1 MGADSGHEGGPVNHQ
16 SLFRK
21 YALVLVVLVSLALI
35 ASGLVQLLFSYQ
47 ENQANLVALQR
58 AKAAGAAVQ
67 IRDFVAGIQ
76 QLEAGALTTPT
87 QGDTIALDQ
96 RRNDL
101 LRLLRQAPP
110 ILIASYLDANGRE
123 QLRISRLDLSVIGG
137 NADLSHDP
145 AFVMTRTLDTYYGP
159 VYFRN
164 ESEPYMTLAVRDTAS
179 GGGALIAEVNLKFI
193 WDVVSR
199 IQLGNSGYAFV
210 VNSNGDLIAHPDIS
224 AVLSRP
230 DLSGLQQIA
239 AISAANSLDE
249 PNVAQNFQGQQV
261 LTARAPVDPPGWW
274 VFVEQPLQDA
284 FAPLYASVVRTA
296 VLLVAGLVLSV
307 LVSLVLAR
315 RMVTPI
321 RALQASADRIGAGA
335 LDARIDVHT
344 GDELEALGNAFNR
357 MATQLRELYGT
368 LEQRVEE
375 RTRELVEAKEEVEIA
390 NRHKSEF
397 LASMSHELRTPLN
410 AIIGFSDALDEQFF
424 GPLNAR
430 QARYVQHIMSSGR
443 HLLALIN
450 DILDLSKVEAGR
462 MELELAWFSLPEVI
476 ESGMTMVRE
485 RASQHAIELHAQ
497 IDPGVEIIEADERK
511 VKQVIFNLL
520 ANAVK
525 FTPDGGHV
533 YVSACRANSRLEVS
547 VRDTGMGIAPEDQAR
562 IFDAFQQGD
571 RGVAQPQEGTG
582 LGLTLSRQFVE
593 LHGGSLWVESQP
605 GHGSTFRFTLPVQ
618 CVAESTTT
626 TPDFARTHGE

>member
-1 MGADSGHEGGPVNHQ
+1 VSRQP
-16 SLFRK
+16 LFRK
-21 YALVLVVLVSLALI
+21 YALVLVALVSLALI
-35 ASGLVQLLFSYQ
+35 VSGLVQLVFSYQ
-47 ENQANLVALQR
+47 EDQAVLVALQR
-58 AKAAGAAVQ
+58 EKAAGASAR
-67 IRDFVAGIQ
+67 IEAFISGIQ
-76 QLEAGALTTPT
+76 QLEAGALTPPLTSDGVT
-87 QGDTIALDQ
+87 LDQ
-96 RRNDL
+96 RRTDL

-110 ILIASYLDANGRE
+110 ILEVSYLDPDGVE
-123 QLRISRLDLSVIGG
+123 QLRISRLELSVIGG
-137 NADLSHDP
+137 HADRSQDP
-145 AFVMTRTLDTYYGP
+145 AFIGTRTTDTYYGP

-164 ESEPYMTLAVRDTAS
+164 ESEPYMTLGVRDAAS
-179 GGGALIAEVNLKFI
+179 GGGALVAEVNLKFI

-199 IQLGNSGYAFV
+199 IQVGKSGYAYV
-210 VNSNGDLIAHPDIS
+210 VDSSGDLIAHPDIS

-230 DLSGLQQIA
+230 DLKALPQIRA
-239 AISAANSLDE
+239 LAGVDTGDE
-249 PNVAQNFQGQQV
+249 PSVAHNLQGQQV
-261 LTARAPVDPPGWW
+261 LTARAAVDPPGWW

-284 FAPLYASVVRTA
+284 FAPLYASVLRTA
-296 VLLVAGLVLSV
+296 VLLVAGLVLAV
-307 LVSLVLAR
+307 LVSLFLAR

-344 GDELEALGNAFNR
+344 GDELESLANAFNR

-375 RTRELVEAKEEVEIA
+375 RTHELVQAKEEVEVA

-410 AIIGFSDALDEQFF
+410 AIIGFSDALAEQFF
-424 GPLNAR
+424 GPLNPR

-462 MELELAWFSLPEVI
+462 MELELGRFSLPEAL
-476 ESGMTMVRE
+476 ESGATMVRE
-485 RASQHAIELHAQ
+485 RAGQHGIELHVQ
-497 IDPGVEIIEADERK
+497 TDPGVQIIEADERK

-533 YVSACRANSRLEVS
+533 YVNASRADSWIEVS
-547 VRDTGMGIAPEDQAR
+547 VRDTGVGVAPEDQAR

-571 RGVAQPQEGTG
+571 RNVAQPQEGTG

-593 LHGGSLWVESQP
+593 LHGGRLWVESEP
-605 GHGSTFRFTLPVQ
+605 GSGSTFRFTLPVHL
-618 CVAESTTT
+618 VAKAEGGVDPTASSAELVSTH
-626 TPDFARTHGE
+626 DR

>member
-1 MGADSGHEGGPVNHQ
+1 VNRQ

-21 YALVLVVLVSLALI
+21 YALVLVALVSLTLI
-35 ASGLVQLLFSYQ
+35 VSGLVQLVFSYQ
-47 ENQANLVALQR
+47 ENQASLVAVQR
-58 AKAAGAAVQ
+58 EKAAGAAVQ
-67 IRDFVAGIQ
+67 IQDFITGIQ
-76 QLEAGALTTPT
+76 QLEAGALTSPT
-87 QGDTIALDQ
+87 QSDTVALDQ

-110 ILIASYLDANGRE
+110 ILEVSYLDSNGRE
-123 QLRISRLDLSVIGG
+123 PLRISRLELSVIGG
-137 NADLSHDP
+137 NADRSTDP
-145 AFVMTRTLDTYYGP
+145 AFLTTRAADTYYGP

-164 ESEPYMTLAVRDTAS
+164 ESEPYMTLAVRDTTS

-199 IQLGNSGYAFV
+199 IQVGKSGYAYV
-210 VNSNGDLIAHPDIS
+210 VDSSGQLIAHPDIS
-224 AVLSRP
+224 AVLSRS
-230 DLSGLQQIA
+230 DLSGLEQIK
-239 AISAANSLDE
+239 AILAANTLDE
-249 PNVAQNFQGQQV
+249 PNVAQNLQRQQV
-261 LTARAPVDPPGWW
+261 LTARAAVEPPGWW
-274 VFVEQPLQDA
+274 IFVEQPLQDA
-284 FAPLYASVVRTA
+284 FAPVYASLLRTA
-296 VLLVAGLVLSV
+296 VLLIAGLVLSV

-335 LDARIDVHT
+335 LDAQIEVHT

-375 RTRELVEAKEEVEIA
+375 RTRELVEAKEQVEIA

-430 QARYVQHIMSSGR
+430 QSRYVQHIMSSGR
-443 HLLALIN
+443 HLLSLIN

-462 MELELAWFSLPEVI
+462 MELEVGRFSLPEAL
-476 ESGMTMVRE
+476 ESGLTMVRE
-485 RASQHAIELHAQ
+485 RANQHGIQLHVQ
-497 IDPGVEIIEADERK
+497 TDPDVQIIEADERK

-520 ANAVK
+520 TNAVK
-525 FTPDGGHV
+525 FTPDSGHV
-533 YVSACRANSRLEVS
+533 YVSACRADPWLEIS
-547 VRDTGMGIAPEDQAR
+547 VRDTGVGIAPEDQAR
-562 IFDAFQQGD
+562 IFDAFQQSD

-593 LHGGSLWVESQP
+593 LHGGRLWVESEP
-605 GHGSTFRFTLPVQ
+605 GQGSTFRFTLPLRITS
-618 CVAESTTT
+618 EL
-626 TPDFARTHGE
+626 PDTREDLVRTHGR

>member
-1 MGADSGHEGGPVNHQ
+1 VSRQ

-35 ASGLVQLLFSYQ
+35 ASGLVQLFFSYQ
-47 ENQANLVALQR
+47 ENQASLVALQR
-58 AKAAGAAVQ
+58 EKAAGAAVQ
-67 IRDFVAGIQ
+67 IRDFITEIQ
-76 QLEAGALTTPT
+76 QLEAGALTSPT
-87 QGDTIALDQ
+87 QSDTVALDQ

-110 ILIASYLDANGRE
+110 ILEVSYLGIDVRE
-123 QLRISRLDLSVIGG
+123 QLRISRLELSVIGG
-137 NADLSHDP
+137 NADRSNDP
-145 AFVMTRTLDTYYGP
+145 AFLATRSVDTYYGP

-164 ESEPYMTLAVRDTAS
+164 QSEPYMTLAVRDATSDA
-179 GGGALIAEVNLKFI
+179 GALVAEVNLKFI
-193 WDVVSR
+193 WDVVAR
-199 IQLGNSGYAFV
+199 IQLGKSGYAYV
-210 VNSNGDLIAHPDIS
+210 VDSNGDLIAHPDIS

-230 DLSGLQQIA
+230 DLTGLPQIKAIA
-239 AISAANSLDE
+239 ALDSVDE
-249 PNVAQNFQGQQV
+249 PNVAKNAQGQQV
-261 LTARAPVDPPGWW
+261 LTARAAVDPPGWW

-284 FAPLYASVVRTA
+284 FAPLYASVLRTA
-296 VLLVAGLVLSV
+296 LLLVAGLVLSV
-307 LVSLVLAR
+307 FVSLVLAR

-344 GDELEALGNAFNR
+344 GDELEALGTAFNR

-375 RTRELVEAKEEVEIA
+375 RTRELVEAKEQVEIA
-390 NRHKSEF
+390 NRHKNEF
-397 LASMSHELRTPLN
+397 VASMSHELRTPLN

-424 GPLNAR
+424 GPLNSR

-462 MELELAWFSLPEVI
+462 MELELGRFSLPEAL

-485 RASQHAIELHAQ
+485 RSNQHGIELHVQ
-497 IDPGVEIIEADERK
+497 TDPGVQIIEADERK

-533 YVSACRANSRLEVS
+533 YVSACRADSWLEVS
-547 VRDTGMGIAPEDQAR
+547 VRDTGVGLAPEDQAR

-571 RGVAQPQEGTG
+571 RSVAQPQEGTG

-593 LHGGSLWVESQP
+593 LHGGRLWVESELGQ
-605 GHGSTFRFTLPVQ
+605 GSKFCFTLPVQ
-618 CVAESTTT
+618 LVGGSEDRVESTAAN
-626 TPDFARTHGE
+626 PDLVRTRGG

>member
-1 MGADSGHEGGPVNHQ
+1 VSRQ

-21 YALVLVVLVSLALI
+21 YSLVLVVLVTLALTV
-35 ASGLVQLLFSYQ
+35 SGLVQLFFSYQ

-58 AKAAGAAVQ
+58 EKAAGAAVQ
-67 IRDFVAGIQ
+67 IQDFITGIQ
-76 QLEAGALTTPT
+76 QLEAGALTSRTSA
-87 QGDTIALDQ
+87 DTGALDQ

-110 ILIASYLDANGRE
+110 ILEVSYLDPNGRE
-123 QLRISRLDLSVIGG
+123 QLRISRLELSVIGS
-137 NADLSHDP
+137 NADLSNDP
-145 AFVMTRTLDTYYGP
+145 AFLRTRIADTYYGP

-164 ESEPYMTLAVRDTAS
+164 ESEPYMTLAVRDATS
-179 GGGALIAEVNLKFI
+179 GGGALVAEVNLKFI

-199 IQLGNSGYAFV
+199 IQVGKSGYAYV
-210 VNSNGDLIAHPDIS
+210 VDNNGELIAHPDIS

-230 DLSGLQQIA
+230 DLSRLQQIKA
-239 AISAANSLDE
+239 LSAGDTLDE
-249 PNVAQNFQGQQV
+249 PNVAQNLQGQQV
-261 LTARAPVDPPGWW
+261 LAARAAVDPPGWW
-274 VFVEQPLQDA
+274 IFVEQPLQDA
-284 FAPLYASVVRTA
+284 FAPVYASLLRTA
-296 VLLVAGLVLSV
+296 VLLIAGLVLSV
-307 LVSLVLAR
+307 LVSLMLAR

-321 RALQASADRIGAGA
+321 RALQASAERIGAGA

-368 LEQRVEE
+368 LELRVEE
-375 RTRELVEAKEEVEIA
+375 RTRELVQAKEEVEIA

-462 MELELAWFSLPEVI
+462 MELELSRFSLPEAL
-476 ESGMTMVRE
+476 ESGATMVRE
-485 RASQHAIELHAQ
+485 RANQHGIELHVQ
-497 IDPGVEIIEADERK
+497 TDPDVQVVEADERK

-533 YVSACRANSRLEVS
+533 HVRACRTDSWLEVS
-547 VRDTGMGIAPEDQAR
+547 VRDTGVGIAPEDQAR

-593 LHGGSLWVESQP
+593 LHGGRLWAESEL
-605 GHGSTFRFTLPVQ
+605 GRGSTFRFTLPLHL
-618 CVAESTTT
+618 AAGADDAADPTTT
-626 TPDFARTHGE
+626 KAKLVRTHGG

>member
-1 MGADSGHEGGPVNHQ
+1 VSRQP
-16 SLFRK
+16 LFRK
-21 YALVLVVLVSLALI
+21 YALVLVALVSLALI
-35 ASGLVQLLFSYQ
+35 VSGLVQLVFSYQ
-47 ENQANLVALQR
+47 EDQAVLVALQR
-58 AKAAGAAVQ
+58 EKAAGASAR
-67 IRDFVAGIQ
+67 IEAFISGIQ
-76 QLEAGALTTPT
+76 QLEAGALTPPLTSDGVT
-87 QGDTIALDQ
+87 LDQ
-96 RRNDL
+96 RRTDL

-110 ILIASYLDANGRE
+110 ILEVSYLDPDGVE
-123 QLRISRLDLSVIGG
+123 QLRISRLELSVIGG
-137 NADLSHDP
+137 HADRSQDP
-145 AFVMTRTLDTYYGP
+145 AFIGTRTADTYYGP

-164 ESEPYMTLAVRDTAS
+164 ESEPYMTLGVRDAAS
-179 GGGALIAEVNLKFI
+179 GGGALVAEVNLKFI

-199 IQLGNSGYAFV
+199 IQVGKSGYAYV
-210 VNSNGDLIAHPDIS
+210 VDSSGDLIAHPDIS

-230 DLSGLQQIA
+230 DLKALPQIRA
-239 AISAANSLDE
+239 LAGVDTGDE
-249 PNVAQNFQGQQV
+249 PSVAHNLQGQQV
-261 LTARAPVDPPGWW
+261 LTARAAVDPPGWW

-284 FAPLYASVVRTA
+284 FAPLYASVLRTA
-296 VLLVAGLVLSV
+296 VLLVAGLVLAV
-307 LVSLVLAR
+307 LVSLFLAR

-344 GDELEALGNAFNR
+344 GDELESLANAFNR

-375 RTRELVEAKEEVEIA
+375 RTHELVQAKEEVEVA

-410 AIIGFSDALDEQFF
+410 AIIGFSDALAEQFF
-424 GPLNAR
+424 GPLNPR

-462 MELELAWFSLPEVI
+462 MELELGRFSLPEAL
-476 ESGMTMVRE
+476 ESGATMVRE
-485 RASQHAIELHAQ
+485 RAGQHGIELHVQ
-497 IDPGVEIIEADERK
+497 TDPGVQIIEADERK

-533 YVSACRANSRLEVS
+533 YVNASRADSWIEVS
-547 VRDTGMGIAPEDQAR
+547 VRDTGVGVAPEDQAR

-571 RGVAQPQEGTG
+571 RNVAQPQEGTG

-593 LHGGSLWVESQP
+593 LHGGRLWVESEP
-605 GHGSTFRFTLPVQ
+605 GSGSMFRFTLPVHL
-618 CVAESTTT
+618 VAKAEGGVDPTASSAELVSTH
-626 TPDFARTHGE
+626 DR

>member
-1 MGADSGHEGGPVNHQ
+1 MSRQP
-16 SLFRK
+16 LFRK
-21 YALVLVVLVSLALI
+21 YALVLVALVSLALI
-35 ASGLVQLLFSYQ
+35 VSGLVQLVFSYQ
-47 ENQANLVALQR
+47 EDQAVLVALQR
-58 AKAAGAAVQ
+58 EKAAGASAR
-67 IRDFVAGIQ
+67 IEAFISGIQ
-76 QLEAGALTTPT
+76 QLEAGALTPPLTSDGVT
-87 QGDTIALDQ
+87 LDQ
-96 RRNDL
+96 RRTDL

-110 ILIASYLDANGRE
+110 ILEVSYLDPDGVE
-123 QLRISRLDLSVIGG
+123 QLRISRLELSVIGG
-137 NADLSHDP
+137 HADRSQDP
-145 AFVMTRTLDTYYGP
+145 AFIGTRTADTYYGP

-164 ESEPYMTLAVRDTAS
+164 ESEPYMTLGVRDAAS
-179 GGGALIAEVNLKFI
+179 GGGALVAEVNLKFI

-199 IQLGNSGYAFV
+199 IQVGKSGYAYV
-210 VNSNGDLIAHPDIS
+210 VDSSGDLIAHPDIS

-230 DLSGLQQIA
+230 DLKALPQIRA
-239 AISAANSLDE
+239 LAGVDTGDE
-249 PNVAQNFQGQQV
+249 PSVAHNLQGQQV
-261 LTARAPVDPPGWW
+261 LTARAAVDPPGWW

-284 FAPLYASVVRTA
+284 FAPLYASVLRTA
-296 VLLVAGLVLSV
+296 VLLVAGLVLAV
-307 LVSLVLAR
+307 LVSLFLAR

-344 GDELEALGNAFNR
+344 GDELESLANAFNR

-375 RTRELVEAKEEVEIA
+375 RTHELVQAKEEVEVA

-410 AIIGFSDALDEQFF
+410 AIIGFSDALAEQFF
-424 GPLNAR
+424 GPLNPR

-462 MELELAWFSLPEVI
+462 MELELGRFSLPEAL
-476 ESGMTMVRE
+476 ESGATMVRE
-485 RASQHAIELHAQ
+485 RAGQHGIELHVQ
-497 IDPGVEIIEADERK
+497 TDPGVQIIEADERK

-533 YVSACRANSRLEVS
+533 YVNASRADSWIEVS
-547 VRDTGMGIAPEDQAR
+547 VRDTGVGVAPEDQAR

-571 RGVAQPQEGTG
+571 RNVAQPQEGTG

-593 LHGGSLWVESQP
+593 LHGGRLWVESEP
-605 GHGSTFRFTLPVQ
+605 GSGSMFRFTLPVHL
-618 CVAESTTT
+618 VAKAEGGVDPTASSAELVSTH
-626 TPDFARTHGE
+626 DR